1 MVDTLLIGIDI
12 SNKDSTAV
20 LTVGKK
26 RMNQSVEI
34 INAFQGD
41 EARELYNRLV
51 TKEDRKPEYADQ
63 SAMEYGA

>member
-1 MVDTLLIGIDI
+1 MVDSILVSVDFP
-12 SNKDSTAV
+12 NKDDTGV
-20 LTVGKK
+20 LIVGRK

-34 INAFQGD
+34 INAFQGE

-51 TKEDRKPEYADQ
+51 TKKERKLEYADQ